1 MNDLP
6 PTARVM
12 QVLMGVMN
20 SAAVSAIA
28 RLGIPDHLHSG
39 PKTVEE
45 LAHAVGAKPELLF
58 RLMRATAGLG
68 ILTQTPDGR
77 WEQTPMSDVL
87 RSDATETLRHFAH
100 VRAVGSLDETVRTG
114 EQATNRIYGM
124 PVFAY
129 FEKDRKSAENFDRAM
144 TSFSTLR
151 SISFSAKRWAYS
163 DMPSLSSQSAIC
175 CIAPRPC
182 EGRYGVRRKRY
193 PTGAPR

>member
-20 SAAVSAIA
+20 SAAVLAIA

-68 ILTQTPDGR
+68 ILVQTRDR
-77 WEQTPMSDVL
+77 RLFARSRSVIKCRKRVALSQTG
-87 RSDATETLRHFAH
+87 ETLVTRRRSALARMAGQKPCRPQFM
-100 VRAVGSLDETVRTG
+100 RIAVLLGLVAG
-114 EQATNRIYGM
+114 Q
-124 PVFAY
+124 
-129 FEKDRKSAENFDRAM
+129 
-144 TSFSTLR
+144 
-151 SISFSAKRWAYS
+151 
-163 DMPSLSSQSAIC
+163 
-175 CIAPRPC
+175 
-182 EGRYGVRRKRY
+182 RY
-193 PTGAPR
+193 

>member
-77 WEQTPMSDVL
+77 WSKRRCQMSYGRTRPRHSGIL
-87 RSDATETLRHFAH
+87 RA
-100 VRAVGSLDETVRTG
+100 
-114 EQATNRIYGM
+114 
-124 PVFAY
+124 
-129 FEKDRKSAENFDRAM
+129 
-144 TSFSTLR
+144 
-151 SISFSAKRWAYS
+151 
-163 DMPSLSSQSAIC
+163 
-175 CIAPRPC
+175 
-182 EGRYGVRRKRY
+182 
-193 PTGAPR
+193 